1 MAETNTYTKKYLL
14 KTCLARASVDPT
26 SECKVHIGAESDVE
40 KEAAYR
46 NLVENK
52 EELPTRGGGLR

>member
-1 MAETNTYTKKYLL
+1 METNKSTKSYLL
-14 KTCLARASVDPT
+14 QIYLARTSVDPT

-46 NLVENK
+46 NLVENRK
-52 EELPTRGGGLR
+52 ELPTRGGGLR

>member
-1 MAETNTYTKKYLL
+1 LETNKSRKSYLL
-14 KTCLARASVDPT
+14 YISLARTSVDPA